1 MRITWLGLA
10 CFLVEGADVKIVTDP
25 YLAPDFGYRATD
37 VDVDVV
43 IRSSPDDLAHSSV
56 ETLRPGF
63 ELVEAL
69 EVAKAGPTTIRGVP
83 VEAFRSRERLVRGK
97 DDPDENAMYRFT
109 VDGVRIL
116 HLGDT
121 GHPFHPDHIDAL
133 RDQVDVMLAI
143 TGDNYT
149 IPIDDLM
156 WGIEQIRPRV
166 VIPMHYQ
173 DTKLTLPR
181 GFWFYPLEAFITRYP
196 AEAVT
201 RRGESHIDVTPET
214 LPPTTRIVVLEAAN

>member
-25 YLAPDFGYRATD
+25 YLAPDFGYHATD
-37 VDVDVV
+37 VAADVV

-56 ETLRPGF
+56 ETLQPGF

-69 EVAKAGPTTIRGVP
+69 EVAKAGPTTVHGVP
-83 VEAFRSRERLVRGK
+83 IEAFRSRERLVRGK
-97 DDPDENAMYRFT
+97 SDPDENAMYRFT
-109 VDGVRIL
+109 VDGVRVL

-121 GHPFHPDHIDAL
+121 GHPFHPDHLDAL

-156 WGIEQIRPRV
+156 WGIERIRPRI

-196 AEAVT
+196 EEMVSRPGA
-201 RRGESHIDVTPET
+201 SHVDVTPES
-214 LPPTTRIVVLEAAN
+214 LPETTQIVVLEAAN